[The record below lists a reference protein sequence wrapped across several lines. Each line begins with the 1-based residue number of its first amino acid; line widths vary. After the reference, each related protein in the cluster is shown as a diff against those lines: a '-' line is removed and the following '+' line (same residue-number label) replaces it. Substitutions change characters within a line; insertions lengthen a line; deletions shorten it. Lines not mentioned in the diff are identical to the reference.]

1 MAKLLIFFLLFIC
14 SICSAQQKPR
24 EKYIRS
30 AYTTAN
36 SVTSTSSSSSSNSS
50 GGLAIFA
57 FLLIFALCQV
67 CLFIFCY
74 WNTKRLKKKSD
85 LIRQRIGEEY
95 WRIRDEQYINHGA
108 NCALRLNYYLVDP
121 QNPIYQV
128 WNGGQPINYQQPIYS
143 QPGQQGN
150 FTQIYQGQH

>member
-1 MAKLLIFFLLFIC
+1 MTRLLIALLLVVC
-14 SICSAQQKPR
+14 VCEAQQKQR
-24 EKYIRS
+24 EKYVRS
-30 AYTTAN
+30 AYTSAS
-36 SVTSTSSSSSSNSS
+36 SVTSTGSTTTSNSS
-50 GGLAIFA
+50 GGLAILA
-57 FLLIFALCQV
+57 FLLVFALCQV

-85 LIRQRIGEEY
+85 LIRQKIGEEY
-95 WRIRDEQYINHGA
+95 WRIRDEQYVNHGA

-128 WNGGQPINYQQPIYS
+128 WNGGQAINYQQPMLS
-143 QPGQQGN
+143 QTGQQGN